1 MKHFCLNCGTEVKAN
16 AAFCPNCGFK
26 LTPKVENTNNS
37 EKNSTIKKVEE
48 PKSKAPVEPKK
59 EAVQKPV
66 EKKTQ
71 SATKKAQ
78 IFCPNCGHPLK
89 PGAEFC
95 ANCGYNLIKK
105 VVSQN
110 KSIAQPTQPTKEK
123 IKPEK
128 TVPSINDK
136 KAEQP
141 HKVQVFCPNCGHPLK
156 PGAEFC
162 SNCGYNLKTKQV
174 PKSNPQ
180 PQVNTVPN
188 LQPSVQHKP
197 MKNSTK
203 VLLSIVGV
211 LIVALIGFY
220 AWGSSYYSTN
230 NQVDRITAKLPVP
243 SQDLSP
249 YVTAD
254 NASVK
259 VTKDAV
265 KPLQEYYKEHQTEVT
280 KLNSSLKAG
289 VGTSNISLVKNG
301 HYWVLFPKYQLRV
314 KTYQPQI
321 VTNHAN
327 SVVKVN
333 GKNVG
338 NLSKSSDGYY
348 KKMGLIFPGKYHVVV
363 NSQVAGRKLSA
374 TSTANI
380 FGNKTLDMDI
390 ATQTFSVKSVPNGV
404 IYINDKK
411 VGTLDSKGEAT
422 FKSYPITKN
431 MELYVMYNNN
441 GKSIKSEPVTDM
453 ASSFGA
459 FDDDYSNDDDDYYS
473 DEASD
478 DSSDDVTK
486 SDGGYVVEPK
496 WKGVISTD
504 EAKDLLNDAFEN
516 LDDSAFV
523 DGSANKDYNDIKKME
538 DAWDNDDDID
548 DYDTDA
554 SVISIYPASNN
565 SCSIVFRITYTFDNG
580 DNTKKQ
586 VMEYHGGII
595 QKNGDDQKIKTIGN
609 GKMISSKTYD

>member
-1 MKHFCLNCGTEVKAN
+1 MKHFCPNCGTEVKAN

-128 TVPSINDK
+128 TVPSINNK

-265 KPLQEYYKEHQTEVT
+265 KPLQEYYKEHQT
-280 KLNSSLKAG
+280 
-289 VGTSNISLVKNG
+289 
-301 HYWVLFPKYQLRV
+301 
-314 KTYQPQI
+314 
-321 VTNHAN
+321 
-327 SVVKVN
+327 
-333 GKNVG
+333 
-338 NLSKSSDGYY
+338 D
-348 KKMGLIFPGKYHVVV
+348 
-363 NSQVAGRKLSA
+363 
-374 TSTANI
+374 
-380 FGNKTLDMDI
+380 
-390 ATQTFSVKSVPNGV
+390 
-404 IYINDKK
+404 
-411 VGTLDSKGEAT
+411 
-422 FKSYPITKN
+422 
-431 MELYVMYNNN
+431 
-441 GKSIKSEPVTDM
+441 
-453 ASSFGA
+453 
-459 FDDDYSNDDDDYYS
+459 
-473 DEASD
+473 
-478 DSSDDVTK
+478 
-486 SDGGYVVEPK
+486 
-496 WKGVISTD
+496 
-504 EAKDLLNDAFEN
+504 
-516 LDDSAFV
+516 
-523 DGSANKDYNDIKKME
+523 
-538 DAWDNDDDID
+538 
-548 DYDTDA
+548 
-554 SVISIYPASNN
+554 
-565 SCSIVFRITYTFDNG
+565 
-580 DNTKKQ
+580 
-586 VMEYHGGII
+586 
-595 QKNGDDQKIKTIGN
+595 
-609 GKMISSKTYD
+609 

>member
-1 MKHFCLNCGTEVKAN
+1 MSEKNNFCPNCGAKLKEN
-16 AAFCPNCGFK
+16 AGFCPNCGFK
-26 LTPKVENTNNS
+26 LNKASASNNQS
-37 EKNSTIKKVEE
+37 SDKKQTE
-48 PKSKAPVEPKK
+48 ANPKK
-59 EAVQKPV
+59 TKKSEVKPV
-66 EKKTQ
+66 KKET
-71 SATKKAQ
+71 
-78 IFCPNCGHPLK
+78 
-89 PGAEFC
+89 
-95 ANCGYNLIKK
+95 
-105 VVSQN
+105 
-110 KSIAQPTQPTKEK
+110 
-123 IKPEK
+123 
-128 TVPSINDK
+128 
-136 KAEQP
+136 
-141 HKVQVFCPNCGHPLK
+141 KVQVFCPHCGHPLK

-162 SNCGYNLKTKQV
+162 SNCGFNLKTKQMSQKAPASTV
-174 PKSNPQ
+174 NSAAQ
-180 PQVNTVPN
+180 QVRQKVK
-188 LQPSVQHKP
+188 QRHP
-197 MKNSTK
+197 MTLKNK
-203 VLLSIVGV
+203 ILLSVLGV
-211 LIVALIGFY
+211 LVVAFVGFY
-220 AWGSSYYSTN
+220 AWGHNYYSLD
-230 NQVDRITAKLPVP
+230 NQVDRITAILPNP

-254 NASVK
+254 NENVK
-259 VTKDAV
+259 VTRNAV
-265 KPLQEYYKEHQTEVT
+265 KPLQEYYKEHQPAVT
-280 KLNSSLKAG
+280 KLNSNLKDG
-289 VGTSNISLVKNG
+289 INTSNISLAKNG
-301 HYWVLFPKYQLRV
+301 HYLLLFPKYQLRV

-333 GKNVG
+333 GRNIG
-338 NLSKSSDGYY
+338 NLSKNSDGYY

-363 NSQVAGRKLSA
+363 NSQVAGRNLSA

-459 FDDDYSNDDDDYYS
+459 FDDNYSNDDDDYYS
-473 DEASD
+473 DDASD

-496 WKGVISTD
+496 WKGLISTD
-504 EAKDLLNDAFEN
+504 DAKDLLDSAFDDP
-516 LDDSAFV
+516 DDSVFV
-523 DGSANKDYNDIKKME
+523 DGSANKDYNEIKKME

-548 DYDTDA
+548 DYDVDA
-554 SVISIYPASNN
+554 SVVSIYPASDK
-565 SCSIVFRITYTFDNG
+565 SCNIVFRITYTFDNG

-595 QKNGDDQKIKTIGN
+595 QKDGDDQKIKTIGK

>member
-1 MKHFCLNCGTEVKAN
+1 MSEKNNFCPNCGVKLKKN

-26 LTPKVENTNNS
+26 LNKASASNNQS
-37 EKNSTIKKVEE
+37 SDKKQT
-48 PKSKAPVEPKK
+48 
-59 EAVQKPV
+59 EA
-66 EKKTQ
+66 
-71 SATKKAQ
+71 
-78 IFCPNCGHPLK
+78 N
-89 PGAEFC
+89 
-95 ANCGYNLIKK
+95 
-105 VVSQN
+105 
-110 KSIAQPTQPTKEK
+110 
-123 IKPEK
+123 PEK
-128 TVPSINDK
+128 TK
-136 KAEQP
+136 KSEVKP
-141 HKVQVFCPNCGHPLK
+141 VKKENKVQVFCPHCGHPLK

-162 SNCGYNLKTKQV
+162 SNCGFNLKTKQM
-174 PKSNPQ
+174 PQ
-180 PQVNTVPN
+180 KAPASTVNSAAQQVRQKVK
-188 LQPSVQHKP
+188 QRHP
-197 MKNSTK
+197 MTLKNK
-203 VLLSIVGV
+203 ILLSVLGV
-211 LIVALIGFY
+211 LVVAFVGFY
-220 AWGSSYYSTN
+220 AWGHNYYSLD
-230 NQVDRITAKLPVP
+230 NQVDRITAILPNP

-254 NASVK
+254 NENVK
-259 VTKDAV
+259 VTRNAV
-265 KPLQEYYKEHQTEVT
+265 KPLQEYYKEHQPAVT
-280 KLNSSLKAG
+280 KLNSNLKDG
-289 VGTSNISLVKNG
+289 IDTSNISLAKNG
-301 HYWVLFPKYQLRV
+301 HYLLLFPKYQLRV

-333 GKNVG
+333 GKNIG
-338 NLSKSSDGYY
+338 NLSKNSDGYY

-363 NSQVAGRKLSA
+363 NSQVAGRNLSA

-473 DEASD
+473 DDASD

-496 WKGVISTD
+496 WKGLISTD
-504 EAKDLLNDAFEN
+504 DAKDLLDSAFDDP
-516 LDDSAFV
+516 DDSVFV
-523 DGSANKDYNDIKKME
+523 DGSANKDYNEIKKME

-548 DYDTDA
+548 DYDVDA
-554 SVISIYPASNN
+554 SVVSIYPASDK
-565 SCSIVFRITYTFDNG
+565 SCNIVFRITYTFDNG

-595 QKNGDDQKIKTIGN
+595 QKDGDDQKIKTIGK